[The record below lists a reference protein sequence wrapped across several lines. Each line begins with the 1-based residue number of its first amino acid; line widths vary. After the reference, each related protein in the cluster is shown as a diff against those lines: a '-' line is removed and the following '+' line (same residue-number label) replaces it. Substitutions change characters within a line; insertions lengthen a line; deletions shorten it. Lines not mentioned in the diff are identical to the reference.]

1 MRSPR
6 SARRL
11 RSRPPRHDRLEP
23 LARFIDLTTAGE
35 EHHFVVYV
43 EGHQRPDDE
52 HLVTGSPPLSPDV
65 HPFDALAVFVAP
77 PSRYPLGL
85 PTVAPAAFLPYP
97 TLIPPLYDSQWL
109 SSTHGRVFPRS
120 PTD

>member
-1 MRSPR
+1 MRSPL

-43 EGHQRPDDE
+43 EGHERPDDE
-52 HLVTGSPPLSPDV
+52 DLELGMLPPEPDV
-65 HPFDALAVFVAP
+65 HPSAAMAGFVPPDPWPANGPSPVRPSAAP
-77 PSRYPLGL
+77 
-85 PTVAPAAFLPYP
+85 TAPA
-97 TLIPPLYDSQWL
+97 
-109 SSTHGRVFPRS
+109 PRPARAPGS
-120 PTD
+120 LHRPHHRR

>member
-1 MRSPR
+1 MRSPL

-43 EGHQRPDDE
+43 EGHERPDDE
-52 HLVTGSPPLSPDV
+52 DLELGMLPLEPDV
-65 HPFDALAVFVAP
+65 HPFDELAGFVARSEEHTSELQSLMRISYAVFC
-77 PSRYPLGL
+77 L
-85 PTVAPAAFLPYP
+85 TK
-97 TLIPPLYDSQWL
+97 
-109 SSTHGRVFPRS
+109 
-120 PTD
+120 

>member
-1 MRSPR
+1 MRSPL

-43 EGHQRPDDE
+43 EGHERPDDE
-52 HLVTGSPPLSPDV
+52 DLALGMLPLEPDV
-65 HPFDALAVFVAP
+65 HPFDPLPGFVAP
-77 PSRYPLGL
+77 DSWSPLGL
-85 PTVAPAAFLPYP
+85 RPLGTPPHPPTPQP
-97 TLIPPLYDSQWL
+97 
-109 SSTHGRVFPRS
+109 
-120 PTD
+120 